1 MECEAVTAIVDFEI
15 QRLRV
20 TLGILADTKAH
31 HLRAVLT
38 PRLEIGGF
46 EAHVTDTDD
55 VHVIHL
61 VIVRDER
68 VPVAPAPTLRVSDR
82 Q

>member
-1 MECEAVTAIVDFEI
+1 MASIVDFEV

-31 HLRAVLT
+31 YLRAVLT

-61 VIVRDER
+61 FIVRDER
-68 VPVAPAPTLRVSDR
+68 CLRHPP
-82 Q
+82 

>member
-1 MECEAVTAIVDFEI
+1 MASIVDFEV

-20 TLGILADTKAH
+20 TLGVLTDAEAH
-31 HLRAVLT
+31 HLWAVLT

-68 VPVAPAPTLRVSDR
+68 VPVAHARAPRVLDR
-82 Q
+82 E